1 MKKSGMKFLAVTDD
15 SFYFAFS
22 HIYDA
27 NIAEVLKKNKDLV
40 SLQRYRTIMQMCM
53 ISLFHKFAQSFKIL

>member
-1 MKKSGMKFLAVTDD
+1 MQFLAINDS

-27 NIAEVLKKNKDLV
+27 NIAEVLKKNKDLI
-40 SLQRYRTIMQMCM
+40 SLQRYRTVMQMCM
-53 ISLFHKFAQSFKIL
+53 ISLFHKFIKSFKIL